1 MHLGPQIGWVVHRR
15 EEVKSLTTVGG
26 KVAQISGNGLKWL
39 RADADAPVSAFGA
52 TDESGCRLGDR
63 PSSGSRFHGSIA
75 GSGVSPDSLS
85 DPISGVAG
93 AILRAA
99 GSFLFCFV
107 LYLFYLTS
115 Q

>member
-15 EEVKSLTTVGG
+15 EEVSRLGG

-52 TDESGCRLGDR
+52 TDESGYRLGDR

-107 LYLFYLTS
+107 LFCFCFYLTD

>member
-15 EEVKSLTTVGG
+15 EEVSRLGG

-52 TDESGCRLGDR
+52 TDESGYRLGDR

-93 AILRAA
+93 AILRA
-99 GSFLFCFV
+99 CFV
-107 LYLFYLTS
+107 ILRNF
-115 Q
+115 